1 MYFPKEEMKVNKFKL
16 VVIPKNRDYMS
27 RYGSVTPT
35 GAFSGDE
42 TSHPSQN
49 KVDDFEYYSRY
60 AEKMARE
67 SKSED

>member
-42 TSHPSQN
+42 TCNPAQN
-49 KVDDFEYYSRY
+49 KVDDLELYARY
-60 AEKMARE
+60 AEKMSRE
-67 SKSED
+67 KEKNE